1 MARGKGVQKLHS
13 GNRQSQEE
21 VKTIVLDIKKIK
33 KNVIRTSHPLAQILG
48 SEESMDEVNQ
58 QLLENVESDDDE
70 DFNITRDEDLDE
82 SLHP

>member
-1 MARGKGVQKLHS
+1 
-13 GNRQSQEE
+13 
-21 VKTIVLDIKKIK
+21 
-33 KNVIRTSHPLAQILG
+33 
-48 SEESMDEVNQ
+48 MDEVNQ